1 MISASSIKDTLKPK
15 SRGIKKEQR
24 LRKKADFQRAYSSGR
39 SHSNYLL
46 VLRSIANSLGI
57 TRFGFVVSKR
67 LGNAVKRNR
76 LRRQLKEIVRVL
88 DIKENVDLV
97 FIARV
102 PAKEASFQ
110 QLQQAVR
117 DLLNRTKLIIEDTRL
132 VGNEREQG

>member
-1 MISASSIKDTLKPK
+1 MISGPFIKGDPKPK

-39 SHSNYLL
+39 SHSSYLL
-46 VLRSIANSLGI
+46 VLRSIANSLVI

-102 PAKEASFQ
+102 AAKDASFQ
-110 QLQQAVR
+110 QLQQAVQ
-117 DLLNRTKLIIEDTRL
+117 DLLNRAKLIT
-132 VGNEREQG
+132 EREQG